1 MACWVTTLIVA
12 KLIDAVIKPNVIL
25 TIGLVFLV
33 TYLFIHKLLKIK
45 YFYPMLTYPL
55 EIAIFLFNISSIY
68 YIINKNFKNTM

>member
-1 MACWVTTLIVA
+1 M
-12 KLIDAVIKPNVIL
+12 IKPNVIL

-55 EIAIFLFNISSIY
+55 EIAIFLFNISTIY
-68 YIINKNFKNTM
+68 YIIKKKIKKSMYVVNIFNIIS